1 MRYQNCMTWFGMDRA
16 LNLEVEELGKVQH
29 EYSVSEISRHL
40 KAVVEDSFGNVRVRG
55 EVSGFKCAPSG
66 HAYFNLKDEMA
77 VLKAVCWKGV
87 ASALS
92 FKLEDGL
99 EVIVSGKIST
109 YEGQSTYQII
119 IQKIELAGLG
129 ALLALLEKRKAQLA
143 EEGLFDASRKRPIP
157 FLPRVIGVITSP
169 TGAVIRDILH
179 RIGDRLGLH
188 VLVWPVLVQGVEAA
202 SQIARAIE
210 GFNSLSDEIPR
221 PDVLI
226 VARGGGSVEDLWAFN
241 EEVVVRAAAS
251 SRIPLISAVGHET
264 DTTLIDFA
272 SDKRAPTPTAAAEM
286 AIPVKAELLTG
297 LDIRYQ
303 RLRAALL
310 GSVSVN
316 ENRLARVSSGL
327 INFSQRLAEQEVR
340 LTQAGHRLEQNLARF
355 ASQKAAVFE
364 RVAGK
369 LSGQLILGSIRVY
382 ESRLISLTNVL
393 VSNTVNLLLS
403 HGQRVEG
410 LGRLLES
417 FNYKNVLRRGFAIAK
432 GPNGKLIASKEDAKA
447 LGSFA
452 LEFSDGSIRVSTGGG
467 KAKVVKT
474 VARQSSLFD

>member
-1 MRYQNCMTWFGMDRA
+1 MDRA
-16 LNLEVEELGKVQH
+16 SNLESRDLGNAPH

-40 KAVVEDSFGNVRVRG
+40 KAVVEDSFGSVRVRG
-55 EVSGFKCAPSG
+55 EVSGFKCATSG

-77 VLKAVCWKGV
+77 VLKAICWKGV
-87 ASALS
+87 AGALN

-109 YEGQSTYQII
+109 YEGQSSYQII
-119 IQKIELAGLG
+119 IQKIEIAGQG
-129 ALLALLEKRKAQLA
+129 ALLALLEKRKVQLA
-143 EEGLFDASRKRPIP
+143 GEGLFDASRKRPIP
-157 FLPRVIGVITSP
+157 FLPKIIGVITSP

-179 RIGDRLGLH
+179 RISDRLGLH
-188 VLVWPVLVQGVEAA
+188 VLVWPVPVQGAEAA
-202 SQIARAIE
+202 SQVASAIE
-210 GFNSLSDEIPR
+210 GFNNLSDEIPR

-241 EEVVVRAAAS
+241 EEIVVRAAAG

-286 AIPVKAELLTG
+286 ATPVKAELLTG
-297 LDIRYQ
+297 LDLRSQ

-310 GSVSVN
+310 SSMGAN
-316 ENRLARVSSGL
+316 ENRLARASSGL
-327 INFSQRLAEQEVR
+327 INFSQKLTEHEAR
-340 LTQAGHRLEQNLARF
+340 LTQVGHKLEQNLARF

-369 LSGQLILGSIRVY
+369 LSGQLILGSIKIY
-382 ESRLISLTNVL
+382 ESRLLVLTNTL

-417 FNYKNVLRRGFAIAK
+417 FNYKNVLKRGFAIAK
-432 GPNGKLIASKEDAKA
+432 DAGGKLIASKEDAKA

-467 KAKVVKT
+467 AKAKVVKA